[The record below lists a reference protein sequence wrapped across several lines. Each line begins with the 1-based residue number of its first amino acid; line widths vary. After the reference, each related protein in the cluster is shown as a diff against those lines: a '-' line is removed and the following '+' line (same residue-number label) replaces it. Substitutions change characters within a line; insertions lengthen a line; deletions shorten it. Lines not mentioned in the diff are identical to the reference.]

1 VTPPGQQDA
10 QSQSLNSVDSGSF
23 PLSRL
28 APQLTATRIGE
39 RILPALGARS
49 VLFLSFTVS
58 GFVGL
63 IYESIWS
70 HYLKLFLGHA
80 SYAQTLVLV
89 IFMGGMAIGSLLV
102 SRYCSRWRNLLLVYA
117 IAECTIGVFGL
128 LFHQLFDWGTNLAY
142 SVVFPAL
149 DSPIAIQAVKWSI
162 AALLIISQSIL
173 LGMTFPLISGAIIRR
188 FPNAL
193 GYSISTLYFTNSL
206 GAAVGVLVSGFML
219 ISWVG
224 LPGTIMT
231 AGLLSVLLAAV
242 VWLLSRHPQWRE
254 GQSAAELPHP
264 SGGPRLR
271 LAGPLL
277 MVALVTGA
285 ASFMY
290 EIAWIRMLSHV
301 LGSSTHA
308 FELILSAFIFGIAC
322 GSFWVR
328 RRIDSWR
335 DPVVKL
341 GVIQITMG
349 LLALA
354 TILTYSQSFEVMSF
368 AFRTLKETAEGYGV
382 FNIVSHIIA
391 FGVMLPATFC
401 AGMTLPLVTHA
412 LIGTGYGEKSIGAV
426 FAANTL
432 GAIIGIIVAVHL
444 AMPALGLK
452 GLMIIGAGLDIGLGL
467 YILLRIVSVPATGR
481 VISAGMVAAST
492 LLAVHLFVQ
501 LNPKSTASAVY
512 QHGSSSVL
520 PGTEFPFHRDGKTAT
535 VDMLS
540 YPIGVMA
547 ITTNGKTD
555 ATINMVDGAPVTS
568 DEITMVL
575 LGAIPLAARPNASSA
590 AVIGF
595 GSGLTTHVLLGS
607 SLIKSVDTIEIE
619 PAMVEASEWFR
630 PRVERAYADS
640 RSRIYIEDARTF
652 FATRKG
658 RYDII
663 ISEPSHPWV
672 SGISSLYSQEFY
684 SFVKRHL
691 SDSGVFAQWLH
702 LTRNDPVLVASV
714 IGALSRQFPRFAIY
728 NTNGRDILIL
738 AGIDGD
744 LRLDFRKI
752 YQVPALALELDR
764 IGVKHVQDITA
775 RRLGNAQSM
784 SSYYGSISTS
794 WNSDYFPVLD
804 LNAFR
809 AQYLGR
815 TATELFSLRTSPLPV
830 IEMLDSLAPRRD
842 ITEVSPGS
850 PVERLQSIHAA
861 TLLRDYL
868 AGSIE
873 GDTMTLSDDIRDAV
887 FLTEMLFRNCSAEQN
902 SELAITHLNGIA
914 NLLMSYLQPDELA
927 EIWQRFENA
936 SCMEHWST
944 RLRRWFALVKAVSAR
959 DAVVMAAIST
969 QLLDSGDDAFNP
981 ARQEYLLATSMLGQL
996 SVGDKRS
1003 AMASW
1008 LNHGSPAMA
1017 TGELSAV
1024 LRLLVAYSR
1033 S

>member
-1 VTPPGQQDA
+1 MTPPGQQDA

-49 VLFLSFTVS
+49 ALFLSFTVS

-188 FPNAL
+188 FPNAS

-349 LLALA
+349 LLALT

-775 RRLGNAQSM
+775 RRLGDAQSM

-887 FLTEMLFRNCSAEQN
+887 FLTEMLFRDCSAKQD
-902 SELAITHLNGIA
+902 SELTITHLNGIA

-944 RLRRWFALVKAVSAR
+944 HLRRWFALVKAVSAR

-969 QLLDSGDDAFNP
+969 QLLDSGDDAFKP